1 MKLSRDLYKSDRAK
15 LLLAILLNAVFLAV
29 LLLCFEVR
37 WDENDD
43 LTVQKFLDGQ
53 TAVKT
58 PFVIYINFFLAK
70 LLIAA
75 YNLCGNALPMFSILQ
90 YALLFISFTA
100 VSYMLFR
107 RLEPTAAAAGALA
120 LLCFFGADSYLIMT
134 YTKTAGIS
142 TVGGLS
148 LMLLAAEEKGGL
160 KKWLPMLL
168 GAVILLFSLMLR
180 DKEFMACMALML
192 PLGLGCLIS
201 HVRRHK
207 ERRLKSAAVFMAPF
221 VVTIL
226 LGAGLF
232 TANEYIWNHSDYYEY
247 KVYNAARSRFVDYN
261 IPDYGEM
268 PQVYDELDI
277 DENTLELFN
286 FYDTK
291 KWSAPVFDKLSQ
303 ARDQLW
309 AKPSAGKCLGVFL
322 DHCLAT
328 FFLQR
333 HIYGLLA
340 VLLLWLCCGKRDTLS
355 SLTVLFA
362 FAAFGLLYLFLI
374 RQGRYLVNRTDAGFF
389 FALAVTLLWFIS
401 PEKAGKEGV
410 FCGLLILLCLGF
422 GYRQNRNYCYMYP
435 ENFLGDDSK
444 AKAAIE
450 TVIADEHL
458 FLTEVG
464 SLDLTLY
471 SPLETVP
478 AGYADKIVLLGDWC
492 VEHPKSVAVLAEHG
506 IENPYEDVVGNDCA
520 YLVSADIDVSMNYI
534 RKYYA
539 PNARAELVEPLSSET
554 GLNIYRVLE
563 S

>member
-15 LLLAILLNAVFLAV
+15 LLLAILMNAAFLAV

-58 PFVIYINFFLAK
+58 PFVIYINYFLAK

-75 YNLCGNALPMFSILQ
+75 YNLCGNALPVFSILQ

-100 VSYMLFR
+100 VSYMLFK
-107 RLEPTAAAAGALA
+107 RLEPMAAAAGALA

-148 LMLLAAEEKGGL
+148 LMLLAAEEKVGL

-232 TANEYIWNHSDYYEY
+232 AANEYIWDHSDYYEY
-247 KVYNAARSRFVDYN
+247 KVYNAARSRHG
-261 IPDYGEM
+261 DYGVPSYEQM
-268 PQVYDELDI
+268 PDVYDALDI
-277 DENTLELFN
+277 DQNTIDMSG

-291 KWSAPVFDKLSQ
+291 KWTTEAINTISD
-303 ARDQLW
+303 ARDQRI
-309 AKPSAGKCLGVFL
+309 PSPSPGECLGVFL
-322 DHCLAT
+322 DTCIPA
-328 FFLQR
+328 FFIQR

-340 VLLLWLCCGKRDTLS
+340 ALLLWLCCGRRDRLS
-355 SLTVLFA
+355 FLIAALA
-362 FAAFGLLYLFLI
+362 FALFGAMYIFLI
-374 RQGRYLVNRTDAGFF
+374 HQGRYLVNRTDVGFF
-389 FALAVTLLWFIS
+389 FALAVTLLWYLS
-401 PEKAGKEGV
+401 PEKAKKENM
-410 FCGLLILLCLGF
+410 FCLLLALLCLGW
-422 GYRQNRNYCYMYP
+422 GYRQNREYCYLYP
-435 ENFLGDDSK
+435 DNYISDDSREK
-444 AKAAIE
+444 EAIE
-450 TVIADEHL
+450 RLIEDEHI
-458 FLTEVG
+458 FLTGVEG
-464 SLDLTLY
+464 LNHTLY
-471 SPLETVP
+471 SPLETMP
-478 AGYADKIVLLGDWC
+478 SGYSDKIILLGDWC
-492 VEHPKSVAVLAEHG
+492 VGHPNIAAIMAEYD
-506 IENPYEDVVGNDCA
+506 IFNPYEDLVGSDKA
-520 YLVSADIDVSMNYI
+520 YLVVNDIDITMNYI

-554 GLNIYRVLE
+554 GLNIYRVFE